1 MSYNYIQDIIRSGLG
16 EKATLIKQEAENN
29 EWGDPV
35 VDEAATEEYR
45 FVTVVDSLN
54 RAENEQE
61 AGDYIEGDIRF
72 YVSEDCDLEFVHGDL
87 IEYEGRRYDI
97 DTVRKRTVGG
107 QGFHKEIIAENV

>member
-1 MSYNYIQDIIRSGLG
+1 MGMNYIKDMIRSGVG
-16 EKATLIKQEAENN
+16 ERAVLIKQVSEVN
-29 EWGDPV
+29 EWGDSKSI
-35 VDEAATEEYR
+35 DEERHEFKTI
-45 FVTVVDSLN
+45 VDSLN

-72 YVSEDCDLEFVHGDL
+72 YVSESCDLEFVHGDL
-87 IEYEGRRYDI
+87 IEYDGQKHDI